1 MWFSKAQKSENAV
14 VLNQTDK
21 IKLLIYAGDFAN
33 GGAKGKFNKILQE
46 IDFAHMDVSLVASG
60 VKDEKAAERVADLP
74 KEVRVLY
81 WKRSYPATDEEYV
94 CHDQFIKSESEE
106 VPEMLKDF
114 YSRELRRVIGM
125 SHFDYA
131 VVLTKMKRF
140 FPIMSGSLDVKKIYT
155 TENWEEILKL

>member
-1 MWFSKAQKSENAV
+1 MAADADTLGEFLKDIAAATAPYQEKYQKAREQICPKDDGNVCRRVTDVVFKGAKSENAV

-33 GGAKGKFNKILQE
+33 GGA
-46 IDFAHMDVSLVASG
+46 
-60 VKDEKAAERVADLP
+60 
-74 KEVRVLY
+74 
-81 WKRSYPATDEEYV
+81 
-94 CHDQFIKSESEE
+94 
-106 VPEMLKDF
+106 DF

>member
-1 MWFSKAQKSENAV
+1 M
-14 VLNQTDK
+14 
-21 IKLLIYAGDFAN
+21 
-33 GGAKGKFNKILQE
+33 
-46 IDFAHMDVSLVASG
+46 
-60 VKDEKAAERVADLP
+60 KDEKAAERVADLP

-155 TENWEEILKL
+155 NRKLGRNSETVKNKVCKGSLAYPAGCFCVKTESGTMDLLVCAARIRNQRER